1 MELASKFLNY
11 SRLLRCN
18 LCKFHEYCR
27 WLSKSKRIMQ
37 IVLDASSIIKFSLVW
52 NTKASLGLNKI
63 KKLPNDHPQA
73 SEGPEIAS
81 AQISTDQPQ
90 ILEYRR
96 STPEQL

>member
-1 MELASKFLNY
+1 
-11 SRLLRCN
+11 
-18 LCKFHEYCR
+18 
-27 WLSKSKRIMQ
+27 MQ

-73 SEGPEIAS
+73 SEGPDITS

-90 ILEYRR
+90 NWNIDEAPQN
-96 STPEQL
+96 SSSQT